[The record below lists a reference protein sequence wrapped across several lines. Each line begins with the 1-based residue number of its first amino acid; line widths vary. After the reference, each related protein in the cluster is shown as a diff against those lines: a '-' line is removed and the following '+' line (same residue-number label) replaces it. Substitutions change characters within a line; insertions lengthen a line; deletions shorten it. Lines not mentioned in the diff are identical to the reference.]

1 MKSSC
6 SNRKNQGL
14 TILEVLVVVF
24 VLVIIAAML
33 LPAPGPRRGRM
44 AMRIM
49 CVNNLKEMSLAARIW
64 EGDHQDYY
72 PMAVTN
78 TNGGAME
85 QASLG
90 DVVAVFQVLSNELG
104 TPKILVCP
112 ADTDHD
118 PATNFS
124 IGFSAKNISYFVGLD
139 VNEANPQM
147 LLSGDDNFETNGIA
161 VKSGILTIQT
171 NYIIAW
177 TAARHNHCGNVAIT
191 DGSVQELTTSAL
203 REYCAFTT
211 NRIAIP

>member
-6 SNRKNQGL
+6 SNQKNQGL

-24 VLVIIAAML
+24 VLVILAAIL
-33 LPAPGPRRGRM
+33 LPSTTTSHRKAT
-44 AMRIM
+44 RIM
-49 CVNNLKEMSLAARIW
+49 CVNNLREMSLASRIW
-64 EGDHQDYY
+64 EGNRQDHY
-72 PMAVTN
+72 PLAVSN

-90 DVVAVFQVLSNELG
+90 DVAAVFEVMSNELG

-112 ADTDHD
+112 ADTGHD

-124 IGFSAKNISYFVGLD
+124 IGFSAKHISYFVGLD
-139 VNEANPQM
+139 ANEANPSM
-147 LLSGDDNFETNGIA
+147 LLSGDDNFETNGIS
-161 VKSGILTIQT
+161 VKSGILTIPA
-171 NYIIAW
+171 NDLIAW
-177 TAARHNHCGNVAIT
+177 TAARHNHSGNVAIT
-191 DGSVQELTTSAL
+191 DGSVQQLNTAGL